1 MTEHEHD
8 HETCRQLLASLG
20 EYVDGALSQ
29 DLCVELEKHMKDCEC
44 CQVVVNTLK
53 KTVELY
59 HEAACDENMPEDVRK
74 RLFIKLDLE
83 DYIK

>member
-29 DLCVELEKHMKDCEC
+29 DLCAEMEKHMKDCESLPGRGEHA
-44 CQVVVNTLK
+44 Q
-53 KTVELY
+53 
-59 HEAACDENMPEDVRK
+59 EDGRA
-74 RLFIKLDLE
+74 LP
-83 DYIK
+83 

>member
-1 MTEHEHD
+1 M
-8 HETCRQLLASLG
+8 
-20 EYVDGALSQ
+20 
-29 DLCVELEKHMKDCEC
+29 
-44 CQVVVNTLK
+44 NTLK